1 MKKMMTVVLVVAFV
15 GLFCFA
21 SWFETHYT
29 RQDCVVVS
37 YVEDVVTVEDTCGYT
52 WDFIGDGYEVG
63 DVVDLKMYTNHT
75 DSTIYDDVIEDVK
88 RVD

>member
-1 MKKMMTVVLVVAFV
+1 MKKMMTVVLVVMMV
-15 GLFCFA
+15 GMLSFA

-29 RQDCVVVS
+29 RHDCEVVS
-37 YVEDVVTVEDTCGYT
+37 YVKDVVTVEDTCGYT